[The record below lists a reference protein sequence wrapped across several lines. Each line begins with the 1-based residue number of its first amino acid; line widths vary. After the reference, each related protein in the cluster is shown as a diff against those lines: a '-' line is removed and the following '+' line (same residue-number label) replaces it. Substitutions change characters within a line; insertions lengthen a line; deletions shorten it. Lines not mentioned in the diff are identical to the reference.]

1 MKRKHYL
8 TKYNIFYKHVRIYI
22 FNIIIKNIM
31 DVIIL
36 AAGLGSRVSKYT
48 NNLIPKFLINID
60 HNTGLYYI
68 IKYWSKY
75 SDNIHLVINSKY
87 NIITNFYLKN
97 VIPDISKNVKIINY
111 DTNDGTAYTINYLLV
126 NKIIEIKNKNLLLTW
141 CDIFPDKKI
150 NFKYLYEN
158 TSHSTNS
165 QSTNTQST
173 NTKNIIDKNKIKRG
187 NKIITKKLKT
197 KLKNNITIF
206 VHGNSCRYIL
216 NDANEIINCNNG
228 GNIVGIYYF
237 ENFEI
242 FDLEKYGK
250 PVLNEDIVIFLKD
263 ISPHINSYLLENI
276 IDYGD
281 EEKFENITIHN
292 DKIFKC
298 RYFNNIKIVDDN
310 KLFKCGIDEKGKELI
325 NIEMNWY
332 KYILNNNN
340 QNNDNQNN
348 DNQNNDNQN
357 NDFKN
362 YIPIIYEMY
371 DYGFLMEYKKNY
383 VPLYEYLKNLD
394 SSNKDLEYE
403 NISKIK
409 TNILESILD
418 KINKLHT
425 INTIKEDKNVF
436 MNNLKMEIYD
446 KIINRKKV
454 IDDLLSYFDP
464 IEYVNGVKIDS
475 LENILLKCKNI
486 ITQYYN
492 TLDNYE
498 YSVIMG
504 DCQFSNILIN
514 GDNNNLQNNKP
525 ESKNDIIFID
535 PRGYFG
541 GSKIF
546 GPKDYD
552 YAKILYAIYGY
563 DDFNNNNKFIVSFEG
578 ENNNKINIPIK
589 SIDFD
594 KNVLQK
600 HFNKLHKA
608 YVITIWLSLAEY
620 NKNHIW
626 KCLSS
631 YYYGLYLGST
641 IL

>member
-1 MKRKHYL
+1 
-8 TKYNIFYKHVRIYI
+8 
-22 FNIIIKNIM
+22 
-31 DVIIL
+31 
-36 AAGLGSRVSKYT
+36 
-48 NNLIPKFLINID
+48 
-60 HNTGLYYI
+60 
-68 IKYWSKY
+68 
-75 SDNIHLVINSKY
+75 
-87 NIITNFYLKN
+87 
-97 VIPDISKNVKIINY
+97 
-111 DTNDGTAYTINYLLV
+111 
-126 NKIIEIKNKNLLLTW
+126 
-141 CDIFPDKKI
+141 
-150 NFKYLYEN
+150 
-158 TSHSTNS
+158 
-165 QSTNTQST
+165 
-173 NTKNIIDKNKIKRG
+173 
-187 NKIITKKLKT
+187 
-197 KLKNNITIF
+197 
-206 VHGNSCRYIL
+206 
-216 NDANEIINCNNG
+216 
-228 GNIVGIYYF
+228 
-237 ENFEI
+237 
-242 FDLEKYGK
+242 
-250 PVLNEDIVIFLKD
+250 
-263 ISPHINSYLLENI
+263 
-276 IDYGD
+276 
-281 EEKFENITIHN
+281 
-292 DKIFKC
+292 
-298 RYFNNIKIVDDN
+298 
-310 KLFKCGIDEKGKELI
+310 
-325 NIEMNWY
+325 
-332 KYILNNNN
+332 
-340 QNNDNQNN
+340 
-348 DNQNNDNQN
+348 
-357 NDFKN
+357 
-362 YIPIIYEMY
+362 MY

-394 SSNKDLEYE
+394 IENE
-403 NISKIK
+403 NISKTK

-454 IDDLLSYFDP
+454 IDDLLSYFGA

-504 DCQFSNILIN
+504 DCQFSNILIS
-514 GDNNNLQNNKP
+514 DENK
-525 ESKNDIIFID
+525 EHIIFID

-546 GPKDYD
+546 GPKEYD

-563 DDFNNNNKFIVSFEG
+563 DEFNNNNKFIVSFDE
-578 ENNNKINIPIK
+578 NNKINIPIQ

-626 KCLSS
+626 KCLAS
-631 YYYGLYLGST
+631 YYYGLYLGTT

>member
-1 MKRKHYL
+1 
-8 TKYNIFYKHVRIYI
+8 
-22 FNIIIKNIM
+22 M

-60 HNTGLYYI
+60 HNTGLYYL
-68 IKYWSKY
+68 IKYWNKY
-75 SDNIHLVINSKY
+75 SNNIHLVINSKY
-87 NIITNFYLKN
+87 NDITNFYLKN
-97 VIPDISKNVKIINY
+97 VIPDISQNVKIINY

-126 NKIIEIKNKNLLLTW
+126 NKIIQIKNKNLLLTW

-158 TSHSTNS
+158 QLNINS
-165 QSTNTQST
+165 NSSSKT
-173 NTKNIIDKNKIKRG
+173 IKKG
-187 NKIITKKLKT
+187 NKSITKKTITLPK
-197 KLKNNITIF
+197 KSKIKNNITVF
-206 VHGNSCRYIL
+206 VHGSSCRYIL
-216 NDANEIINCNNG
+216 NDTNEIINCGTG

-242 FDLEKYGK
+242 FDLEQYGK
-250 PVLNEDIVIFLKD
+250 TVLNEDIVVFLKD

-281 EEKFENITIHN
+281 EEKFENITIN
-292 DKIFKC
+292 KNNNIFKC
-298 RYFNNIKIVDDN
+298 RYFNNIKIVDEN

-332 KYILNNNN
+332 KYILNNNDNINHDNTN
-340 QNNDNQNN
+340 QDNKNN
-348 DNQNNDNQN
+348 
-357 NDFKN
+357 FIN
-362 YIPIIYEMY
+362 YIPKIYEMH

-383 VPLYEYLKNLD
+383 VPLYIYLKNLND
-394 SSNKDLEYE
+394 E
-403 NISKIK
+403 NNLQIK

-418 KINKLHT
+418 KINKLHSIT
-425 INTIKEDKNVF
+425 TIKEDKNLF
-436 MNNLKMEIYD
+436 FSNLKMEIYD

-454 IDDLLSYFDP
+454 IQDLLNYFGN

-492 TLDNYE
+492 TLDNYD

-514 GDNNNLQNNKP
+514 ADYNLDNNHD
-525 ESKNDIIFID
+525 SIIFID

-541 GSKIF
+541 ASKIF

-563 DDFNNNNKFIVSFEG
+563 DDFNNNSNFVVSFDG
-578 ENNNKINIPIK
+578 ENNNSINIPIK
-589 SIDFD
+589 NIEFD
-594 KNVLQK
+594 KNILSK
-600 HFNKLHKA
+600 HFSKLHKA
-608 YVITIWLSLAEY
+608 YIITIWLSLAEY

-626 KCLSS
+626 KCLAS

>member
-1 MKRKHYL
+1 
-8 TKYNIFYKHVRIYI
+8 
-22 FNIIIKNIM
+22 M

-97 VIPDISKNVKIINY
+97 VIPDISQNVKIINY
-111 DTNDGTAYTINYLLV
+111 DTNDGTAYTINYLLI

-141 CDIFPDKKI
+141 CDIFPNKKI

-158 TSHSTNS
+158 TH
-165 QSTNTQST
+165 
-173 NTKNIIDKNKIKRG
+173 TKNSEINKIKRG
-187 NKIITKKLKT
+187 HKTITKKSLLKT
-197 KLKNNITIF
+197 KLKNNITVF
-206 VHGNSCRYIL
+206 VYGNSCRYIL
-216 NDANEIINCNNG
+216 NEKNEIINCNTG

-242 FDLEKYGK
+242 FDLAKYGST
-250 PVLNEDIVIFLKD
+250 VLNEDIVVFLKY

-298 RYFNNIKIVDDN
+298 RYFNNIKIVDEN
-310 KLFKCGIDEKGKELI
+310 KLFKCGVDEKGKELI

-332 KYILNNNN
+332 KYILNNDIHNEKA
-340 QNNDNQNN
+340 NDN
-348 DNQNNDNQN
+348 
-357 NDFKN
+357 FKN
-362 YIPIIYEMY
+362 YIPKIYEMY

-394 SSNKDLEYE
+394 NANKELDHE

-409 TNILESILD
+409 TNILENILY
-418 KINKLHT
+418 KINKLHE

-454 IDDLLSYFDP
+454 IDDLLIYFEP

-514 GDNNNLQNNKP
+514 AYDNNLEDNKP
-525 ESKNDIIFID
+525 ENKNDIIFID

-594 KNVLQK
+594 KNLLQK

-608 YVITIWLSLAEY
+608 YVVTIWLSLAEY

-626 KCLSS
+626 KCLAS
-631 YYYGLYLGST
+631 YYYGLYLGSI

>member
-1 MKRKHYL
+1 M
-8 TKYNIFYKHVRIYI
+8 
-22 FNIIIKNIM
+22 
-31 DVIIL
+31 
-36 AAGLGSRVSKYT
+36 
-48 NNLIPKFLINID
+48 
-60 HNTGLYYI
+60 
-68 IKYWSKY
+68 
-75 SDNIHLVINSKY
+75 
-87 NIITNFYLKN
+87 
-97 VIPDISKNVKIINY
+97 
-111 DTNDGTAYTINYLLV
+111 
-126 NKIIEIKNKNLLLTW
+126 
-141 CDIFPDKKI
+141 
-150 NFKYLYEN
+150 
-158 TSHSTNS
+158 
-165 QSTNTQST
+165 
-173 NTKNIIDKNKIKRG
+173 
-187 NKIITKKLKT
+187 
-197 KLKNNITIF
+197 
-206 VHGNSCRYIL
+206 
-216 NDANEIINCNNG
+216 
-228 GNIVGIYYF
+228 
-237 ENFEI
+237 
-242 FDLEKYGK
+242 EKYGK
-250 PVLNEDIVIFLKD
+250 PVLNEDIVVFLKD

-281 EEKFENITIHN
+281 EEKFENINIHN

-310 KLFKCGIDEKGKELI
+310 KLFKCGVDEKGKELI

-332 KYILNNNN
+332 KYILNN
-340 QNNDNQNN
+340 DNQI
-348 DNQNNDNQN
+348 N

-362 YIPIIYEMY
+362 YIPKIYEMY

-394 SSNKDLEYE
+394 NANKELEHE
-403 NISKIK
+403 NISKTK
-409 TNILESILD
+409 TNILENILY
-418 KINKLHT
+418 KINKLHE

-454 IDDLLSYFDP
+454 IDDLLSYFGA

-514 GDNNNLQNNKP
+514 NDAMNDSNNSENK
-525 ESKNDIIFID
+525 EHIIFID

-541 GSKIF
+541 TSKIF

-600 HFNKLHKA
+600 YFNKLHKA

-626 KCLSS
+626 KCLAS
-631 YYYGLYLGST
+631 YYYGLYLGTT

>member
-1 MKRKHYL
+1 MY
-8 TKYNIFYKHVRIYI
+8 
-22 FNIIIKNIM
+22 
-31 DVIIL
+31 
-36 AAGLGSRVSKYT
+36 
-48 NNLIPKFLINID
+48 
-60 HNTGLYYI
+60 
-68 IKYWSKY
+68 
-75 SDNIHLVINSKY
+75 
-87 NIITNFYLKN
+87 
-97 VIPDISKNVKIINY
+97 
-111 DTNDGTAYTINYLLV
+111 
-126 NKIIEIKNKNLLLTW
+126 
-141 CDIFPDKKI
+141 
-150 NFKYLYEN
+150 
-158 TSHSTNS
+158 
-165 QSTNTQST
+165 
-173 NTKNIIDKNKIKRG
+173 
-187 NKIITKKLKT
+187 
-197 KLKNNITIF
+197 
-206 VHGNSCRYIL
+206 GNSCRYIL
-216 NDANEIINCNNG
+216 NEKNEIINCNTG

-250 PVLNEDIVIFLKD
+250 PVLNEDIVVFLKD
-263 ISPHINSYLLENI
+263 ISSHINSYLLENI

-281 EEKFENITIHN
+281 EEKFENINIHN

-310 KLFKCGIDEKGKELI
+310 KLFKCGVDEKGKELI

-332 KYILNNNN
+332 KYILNN
-340 QNNDNQNN
+340 D
-348 DNQNNDNQN
+348 

-362 YIPIIYEMY
+362 YIPKIYEMY

-383 VPLYEYLKNLD
+383 VPLYEYLKN
-394 SSNKDLEYE
+394 E
-403 NISKIK
+403 NTSKIK

-418 KINKLHT
+418 KINKLHE
-425 INTIKEDKNVF
+425 INKIKEDKNVF

-454 IDDLLSYFDP
+454 IDDLLIYFGH

-514 GDNNNLQNNKP
+514 NDDSTNNSEN
-525 ESKNDIIFID
+525 KNDIIFID

-541 GSKIF
+541 ASKIF

-563 DDFNNNNKFIVSFEG
+563 DDFNNNNKFIVSFDG

-594 KNVLQK
+594 KSILLK

-608 YVITIWLSLAEY
+608 YLITIWLSLAEY

-626 KCLSS
+626 KCLAS

>member
-1 MKRKHYL
+1 
-8 TKYNIFYKHVRIYI
+8 
-22 FNIIIKNIM
+22 M

-87 NIITNFYLKN
+87 NIITNFYLKT
-97 VIPDISKNVKIINY
+97 VIPDISQNVKVINY
-111 DTNDGTAYTINYLLV
+111 DTNDGTAYTINYLLI

-150 NFKYLYEN
+150 NFKYLYKN
-158 TSHSTNS
+158 TE
-165 QSTNTQST
+165 
-173 NTKNIIDKNKIKRG
+173 INKIKRG
-187 NKIITKKLKT
+187 HKTITKKLKS
-197 KLKNNITIF
+197 KNNTTVF
-206 VHGNSCRYIL
+206 VYGNSCRYIL
-216 NDANEIINCNNG
+216 NEKNEIINCNTG

-242 FDLEKYGK
+242 FNLEKYGK
-250 PVLNEDIVIFLKD
+250 PILNEDIVVFLKN

-281 EEKFENITIHN
+281 EEKFENITIKN
-292 DKIFKC
+292 DEIFKC

-310 KLFKCGIDEKGKELI
+310 KLFKCGVDEKGKELI

-332 KYILNNNN
+332 KYILNN
-340 QNNDNQNN
+340 DNQI
-348 DNQNNDNQN
+348 N

-362 YIPIIYEMY
+362 YIPKIYEMY

-394 SSNKDLEYE
+394 IE
-403 NISKIK
+403 NENTSKTK
-409 TNILESILD
+409 TNILENILY
-418 KINKLHT
+418 KINKLHE

-454 IDDLLSYFDP
+454 IYDLLSYFGT
-464 IEYVNGVKIDS
+464 IEYVNGIKIDS

-504 DCQFSNILIN
+504 DCQFSNILIS
-514 GDNNNLQNNKP
+514 DTENKQ
-525 ESKNDIIFID
+525 DIIFID

-541 GSKIF
+541 ASKIF

-589 SIDFD
+589 SIGFD

-626 KCLSS
+626 KCLAS
-631 YYYGLYLGST
+631 YYYGLYLGSI

>member
-1 MKRKHYL
+1 
-8 TKYNIFYKHVRIYI
+8 
-22 FNIIIKNIM
+22 M

-60 HNTGLYYI
+60 HNTGLYYL
-68 IKYWSKY
+68 IKYWNKF

-87 NIITNFYLKN
+87 NDITNFYLKK
-97 VIPDISKNVKIINY
+97 VIPDISQNVKIINY

-126 NKIIEIKNKNLLLTW
+126 NKIIQIKNKNLLLTW

-150 NFKYLYEN
+150 NFKYLYDNQQERHN
-158 TSHSTNS
+158 N
-165 QSTNTQST
+165 N
-173 NTKNIIDKNKIKRG
+173 NLNKNKIKKG
-187 NKIITKKLKT
+187 NKTITLPKKSKT
-197 KLKNNITIF
+197 KNNITVF

-216 NDANEIINCNNG
+216 NENNEIINCGTG

-242 FDLEKYGK
+242 FDLEQYGK
-250 PVLNEDIVIFLKD
+250 PILNEDIVVFLKD

-292 DKIFKC
+292 DIKNNNIFKC
-298 RYFNNIKIVDDN
+298 RYFNNIKIVDEN

-332 KYILNNNN
+332 KYILNNQDNN
-340 QNNDNQNN
+340 QTN
-348 DNQNNDNQN
+348 
-357 NDFKN
+357 FIN
-362 YIPIIYEMY
+362 YIPKIYETR

-383 VPLYEYLKNLD
+383 IPLYIYLKNLD
-394 SSNKDLEYE
+394 NDNLTNETLNNE
-403 NISKIK
+403 NNNNLQIK
-409 TNILESILD
+409 TNILENILD
-418 KINKLHT
+418 KINKLHS
-425 INTIKEDKNVF
+425 INIKKEDKNAF
-436 MNNLKMEIYD
+436 LSNLKMEIYD

-454 IDDLLSYFDP
+454 IDDLLTYFGN
-464 IEYVNGVKIDS
+464 IEYVNNVKIDS

-514 GDNNNLQNNKP
+514 ADYNYNNENNNQENK
-525 ESKNDIIFID
+525 EQIIFID

-541 GSKIF
+541 ASKIF

-563 DDFNNNNKFIVSFEG
+563 DDFNNNSNFVVSFSG
-578 ENNNKINIPIK
+578 ENNNINIPIK

-594 KNVLQK
+594 KNILSK

-608 YVITIWLSLAEY
+608 YIVTIWLSLAEY

-626 KCLSS
+626 KCLAS
-631 YYYGLYLGST
+631 YYYGLYLGTT

>member
-1 MKRKHYL
+1 
-8 TKYNIFYKHVRIYI
+8 
-22 FNIIIKNIM
+22 M

-87 NIITNFYLKN
+87 NIITNFYLKT
-97 VIPDISKNVKIINY
+97 VIPDISQNVKIINY
-111 DTNDGTAYTINYLLV
+111 DTNDGTAYTINYLLI
-126 NKIIEIKNKNLLLTW
+126 NNIIKIKNKNLLLTW

-150 NFKYLYEN
+150 NFKYLYDN
-158 TSHSTNS
+158 TQ
-165 QSTNTQST
+165 QSTN
-173 NTKNIIDKNKIKRG
+173 KIKKG
-187 NKIITKKLKT
+187 YKSITITKKT
-197 KLKNNITIF
+197 KIKSKIKSKNNITVF
-206 VHGNSCRYIL
+206 VYGNSCRYIL
-216 NDANEIINCNNG
+216 NDENEIINCNTG

-242 FDLEKYGK
+242 FNLEKYGK
-250 PVLNEDIVIFLKD
+250 TVLNEDIVVFLKD
-263 ISPHINSYLLENI
+263 ISPYINSYLLDNI

-281 EEKFENITIHN
+281 EEKFENIRINN

-310 KLFKCGIDEKGKELI
+310 KLFKCGVDEKGKELI

-332 KYILNNNN
+332 KYILNNDNN
-340 QNNDNQNN
+340 N
-348 DNQNNDNQN
+348 
-357 NDFKN
+357 FKN
-362 YIPIIYEMY
+362 YIPKIYEMY

-383 VPLYEYLKNLD
+383 VPLYQYLN
-394 SSNKDLEYE
+394 
-403 NISKIK
+403 NIETETETETKTKTKTK

-418 KINKLHT
+418 KINKLHS
-425 INTIKEDKNVF
+425 IKTIKEDKNVF

-454 IDDLLSYFDP
+454 IDDLLSYFGV

-514 GDNNNLQNNKP
+514 ND
-525 ESKNDIIFID
+525 DIIFID

-541 GSKIF
+541 ASKIF

-563 DDFNNNNKFIVSFEG
+563 DDFNNNDKFMVSFDG

-589 SIDFD
+589 SIDID
-594 KNVLQK
+594 KSVLSK

-626 KCLSS
+626 KCLAS

>member
-1 MKRKHYL
+1 
-8 TKYNIFYKHVRIYI
+8 
-22 FNIIIKNIM
+22 M

-97 VIPDISKNVKIINY
+97 VIPDISQNVKIINY
-111 DTNDGTAYTINYLLV
+111 DTNDGTAYTINYLLT

-158 TSHSTNS
+158 T
-165 QSTNTQST
+165 Q
-173 NTKNIIDKNKIKRG
+173 NIIDKNKIKRG
-187 NKIITKKLKT
+187 NKIITKKSKS
-197 KLKNNITIF
+197 KNNITVF
-206 VHGNSCRYIL
+206 VYGNSCRYIL
-216 NDANEIINCNNG
+216 NNENEIINCNTG

-242 FDLEKYGK
+242 FNLEKYGK
-250 PVLNEDIVIFLKD
+250 KVLNEDIVVFLKD

-281 EEKFENITIHN
+281 EEKFENIKIHN

-310 KLFKCGIDEKGKELI
+310 KLFKSGVDEKGKELI

-332 KYILNNNN
+332 KYILNNDDNN
-340 QNNDNQNN
+340 ENDN
-348 DNQNNDNQN
+348 
-357 NDFKN
+357 FKN
-362 YIPIIYEMY
+362 YIPKIYEMY

-383 VPLYEYLKNLD
+383 VPLYQYLN
-394 SSNKDLEYE
+394 
-403 NISKIK
+403 NIETEIETETKIKKK

-418 KINKLHT
+418 KINKLHS
-425 INTIKEDKNVF
+425 IKTIKEDKNVF

-454 IDDLLSYFDP
+454 IDDLLSYFGV

-514 GDNNNLQNNKP
+514 ND
-525 ESKNDIIFID
+525 DIIFID

-541 GSKIF
+541 TSKIF

-563 DDFNNNNKFIVSFEG
+563 DDFNNNDKFMVSFDG

-589 SIDFD
+589 SIDID
-594 KNVLQK
+594 KSVLPK
-600 HFNKLHKA
+600 YFNKLHKA

-626 KCLSS
+626 KCLAS

>member
-1 MKRKHYL
+1 
-8 TKYNIFYKHVRIYI
+8 
-22 FNIIIKNIM
+22 M

-87 NIITNFYLKN
+87 NDITNFYLKN
-97 VIPDISKNVKIINY
+97 VIPDISQNVKIINY

-126 NKIIEIKNKNLLLTW
+126 NNIIKIKNKNLLLTW

-158 TSHSTNS
+158 T
-165 QSTNTQST
+165 QSKNIE
-173 NTKNIIDKNKIKRG
+173 NTKEQSIIEKNKIKRG
-187 NKIITKKLKT
+187 HKIITKKSKLKS
-197 KLKNNITIF
+197 KNNITVF
-206 VHGNSCRYIL
+206 VYGSSCRYIL
-216 NDANEIINCNNG
+216 NQENEIINCNSG

-242 FDLEKYGK
+242 FDLVKYGK
-250 PVLNEDIVIFLKD
+250 TVLNEDIVVFLKD
-263 ISPHINSYLLENI
+263 ISPHINPYLLENI

-281 EEKFENITIHN
+281 EEKFENIKIHN
-292 DKIFKC
+292 DRIFKC
-298 RYFNNIKIVDDN
+298 RYFNNIKIVDEN
-310 KLFKCGIDEKGKELI
+310 KLFKCGVDEKGKELI

-332 KYILNNNN
+332 KYILNN
-340 QNNDNQNN
+340 DNQN
-348 DNQNNDNQN
+348 D
-357 NDFKN
+357 NDFKK

-383 VPLYEYLKNLD
+383 IPLYEYLKNLD
-394 SSNKDLEYE
+394 NTNKELENE

-418 KINKLHT
+418 KINKLHS
-425 INTIKEDKNVF
+425 INTIKEDKIVF
-436 MNNLKMEIYD
+436 MSNLKMEIYD

-454 IDDLLSYFDP
+454 IDDLINYFGV

-504 DCQFSNILIN
+504 DCQFSNILICN
-514 GDNNNLQNNKP
+514 HDNNLENN
-525 ESKNDIIFID
+525 NDIIFID

-541 GSKIF
+541 TSKIF

-626 KCLSS
+626 KCLAS
-631 YYYGLYLGST
+631 YYYGLYLGTT

>member
-1 MKRKHYL
+1 
-8 TKYNIFYKHVRIYI
+8 
-22 FNIIIKNIM
+22 M

-97 VIPDISKNVKIINY
+97 VIPDISQNVKIINY
-111 DTNDGTAYTINYLLV
+111 DTNDGTAYTINYLLI

-150 NFKYLYEN
+150 NFKYLYDNQQSISTQN
-158 TSHSTNS
+158 TTE
-165 QSTNTQST
+165 
-173 NTKNIIDKNKIKRG
+173 KNKIKRG
-187 NKIITKKLKT
+187 NKIITKKSKS
-197 KLKNNITIF
+197 KLKNNITVF
-206 VHGNSCRYIL
+206 VHGSSCRYIL
-216 NDANEIINCNNG
+216 NEENEIINCGTG

-250 PVLNEDIVIFLKD
+250 IVLNEDIVVFLKD
-263 ISPHINSYLLENI
+263 ISPHINSYLLESI

-281 EEKFENITIHN
+281 EEKFENIKIN
-292 DKIFKC
+292 NYKIFKC
-298 RYFNNIKIVDDN
+298 RYFNNIKIVDEN

-332 KYILNNNN
+332 KYILNNDN
-340 QNNDNQNN
+340 QNDNQN
-348 DNQNNDNQN
+348 
-357 NDFKN
+357 DFKK
-362 YIPIIYEMY
+362 YIPKIYEMY

-383 VPLYEYLKNLD
+383 VPLYEYLN
-394 SSNKDLEYE
+394 NKYLEHE
-403 NISKIK
+403 NMKKIK

-436 MNNLKMEIYD
+436 LNNLKMEIYD

-454 IDDLLSYFDP
+454 IDDLLSYFGV

-475 LENILLKCKNI
+475 LESILLKCKNI

-514 GDNNNLQNNKP
+514 NDEYNTENK
-525 ESKNDIIFID
+525 EHIIFID

-541 GSKIF
+541 SSKIF

-563 DDFNNNNKFIVSFEG
+563 DNFNNNSNFVVSFEG
-578 ENNNKINIPIK
+578 ENNNKINIPIQ

-594 KNVLQK
+594 KSILQK

-626 KCLSS
+626 KCLAS

>member
-1 MKRKHYL
+1 
-8 TKYNIFYKHVRIYI
+8 
-22 FNIIIKNIM
+22 M

-97 VIPDISKNVKIINY
+97 VIPDISQNVKIINY
-111 DTNDGTAYTINYLLV
+111 DTNDGTAYTINYLLI

-158 TSHSTNS
+158 TKA
-165 QSTNTQST
+165 QS
-173 NTKNIIDKNKIKRG
+173 IDKNTNIIKRG
-187 NKIITKKLKT
+187 HKTITKKSL
-197 KLKNNITIF
+197 LKNNTTVF
-206 VHGNSCRYIL
+206 VYGNSCRYIL
-216 NDANEIINCNNG
+216 NEKNEIINCNTG

-237 ENFEI
+237 ENFKI

-250 PVLNEDIVIFLKD
+250 PVLNEDIVVFLKD

-281 EEKFENITIHN
+281 EEKFENINIHN

-310 KLFKCGIDEKGKELI
+310 KLFKCGVDEKGKELI

-332 KYILNNNN
+332 KYILNN
-340 QNNDNQNN
+340 DNQI
-348 DNQNNDNQN
+348 N

-362 YIPIIYEMY
+362 YIPKIYEMY

-383 VPLYEYLKNLD
+383 VPLYEYLKNL
-394 SSNKDLEYE
+394 E
-403 NISKIK
+403 NNSKTK
-409 TNILESILD
+409 TNILENILY
-418 KINKLHT
+418 KINKLHE

-454 IDDLLSYFDP
+454 IDDLLIYFGP

-514 GDNNNLQNNKP
+514 NDAMNDSNNSENK
-525 ESKNDIIFID
+525 EHIIFID

-541 GSKIF
+541 TSKIF

-600 HFNKLHKA
+600 YFNKLHKA

-626 KCLSS
+626 KCLAS
-631 YYYGLYLGST
+631 YYYGLYLGTT

>member
-1 MKRKHYL
+1 
-8 TKYNIFYKHVRIYI
+8 
-22 FNIIIKNIM
+22 M

-87 NIITNFYLKN
+87 NDITNFYLKT
-97 VIPDISKNVKIINY
+97 VIPDISQNVKIINY
-111 DTNDGTAYTINYLLV
+111 DTNDGTAFTINYLLV
-126 NKIIEIKNKNLLLTW
+126 NKIIKIKNKNLLLTW

-158 TSHSTNS
+158 TQNKNI
-165 QSTNTQST
+165 QSTKEQ
-173 NTKNIIDKNKIKRG
+173 NIIEKNKIKRG
-187 NKIITKKLKT
+187 HKIITKKSKLKS
-197 KLKNNITIF
+197 KNNITVF
-206 VHGNSCRYIL
+206 VYGNSCRYIL
-216 NDANEIINCNNG
+216 NEDNEIINCNSG

-242 FDLEKYGK
+242 FDLVKYGRT
-250 PVLNEDIVIFLKD
+250 VLNEDIVVFLKD

-281 EEKFENITIHN
+281 EEKFENIKIH
-292 DKIFKC
+292 DDRIFKC
-298 RYFNNIKIVDDN
+298 RYFNNIKIVDEN
-310 KLFKCGIDEKGKELI
+310 KLFKCGVDEKGKELI

-340 QNNDNQNN
+340 
-348 DNQNNDNQN
+348 
-357 NDFKN
+357 DFKK

-383 VPLYEYLKNLD
+383 IPLYEYLKNLD
-394 SSNKDLEYE
+394 NTNKELENE

-418 KINKLHT
+418 KINKLHL
-425 INTIKEDKNVF
+425 INTIKEDKIVF
-436 MNNLKMEIYD
+436 MSNLKMEIYD

-454 IDDLLSYFDP
+454 IDDLINYFGV

-504 DCQFSNILIN
+504 DCQFSNILIGN
-514 GDNNNLQNNKP
+514 HDNNSENN
-525 ESKNDIIFID
+525 NDIIFID

-541 GSKIF
+541 TSKIF

-589 SIDFD
+589 SIDID

-626 KCLSS
+626 KCLAS
-631 YYYGLYLGST
+631 YYYGLYLGTT